1 MGTNKNKATRQNGNR
16 KIVGAIQKHLSESVT
31 LSGVKYTPAKLAKMF
46 QNGIDIADATDVA
59 SKAWHTAVA
68 TEKAK
73 TQELSGVQTSLR
85 DHVRAT
91 FGAASTEFADFG
103 FTPKAVRAVDAK
115 TKADAVVKRAATRVA
130 RNTMGKRAKLKV
142 TGATAAA
149 AGSIAAPATPAAP
162 AAPEGPTTA
171 PVLASPATSQA
182 NGAPVAAKAI
192 ASA

>member
-1 MGTNKNKATRQNGNR
+1 MGINKNKATRQNDNR
-16 KIVGAIQKHLSESVT
+16 KIVGAIQKHLSGTVT
-31 LSGVKYTPAKLAKMF
+31 LEGVKYTPSRLAKMF
-46 QNGIDIADATDVA
+46 QNGIDVADATDVA

-68 TEKAK
+68 TEKAN
-73 TQELSGVQTSLR
+73 TQELSGVQTTLR
-85 DHVRAT
+85 DHVSAT
-91 FGAASTEFADFG
+91 FGPASTEFADFG
-103 FTPKAVRAVDAK
+103 FTPRAVRTVDAK

-149 AGSIAAPATPAAP
+149 AASAASPATPAAP
-162 AAPEGPTTA
+162 AAPGGPTTA

>member
-1 MGTNKNKATRQNGNR
+1 MGITKNKATRQNGNR
-16 KIVGAIQKHLSESVT
+16 KIVGAIRKHLTESVT
-31 LSGVKYTPAKLAKMF
+31 LEGVKYTPARLAKMF

-68 TEKAK
+68 TEKAT

-85 DHVRAT
+85 NHVSAA
-91 FGAASTEFADFG
+91 FGAASDEFADFG
-103 FTPKAVRAVDAK
+103 FTPKAVRTVDAK
-115 TKADAVVKRAATRVA
+115 TKAEAVVKRAATRVA
-130 RNTMGKRAKLKV
+130 RGTKGKRARLKV

-149 AGSIAAPATPAAP
+149 AVSAAPPATPAAP

-171 PVLASPATSQA
+171 PVLASPATSQT